1 MSKYSK
7 AIAAALGGGVATIAG
22 IFLGWSPEQITTQTV
37 AITGA
42 LTVLLPTIFT
52 IISPKNAD

>member
-1 MSKYSK
+1 MAKYSK

-42 LTVLLPTIFT
+42 LGVFMPLIFT
-52 IISPKNAD
+52 FFSPKNAN